1 MDGWGISHASSRVM
15 QLLWGQRLQQRLL
28 QHAQVQSH
36 KHRLGCCTHCHNCL
50 LGCHHQSD
58 VQLESGKFCSRL
70 CNVCLV
76 SEFLT
81 VLCAGYY
88 TEGQV
93 KVCICHMCDTSEI
106 VRNFFTLNHLK
117 NERMITQLL
126 NNVETDGWEETLR
139 HSVREISI
147 M

>member
-15 QLLWGQRLQQRLL
+15 QLLWGQ
-28 QHAQVQSH
+28 SCNSGCFNMH
-36 KHRLGCCTHCHNCL
+36 KFKVTNTGLAAALTATVVCL
-50 LGCHHQSD
+50 AVTTSD
-58 VQLESGKFCSRL
+58 VQLESGKFCSQL

-117 NERMITQLL
+117 NEQMITQLL
-126 NNVETDGWEETLR
+126 NNVETDGSEETLR